1 MRQEWQAT
9 AFSRIPELDG
19 LRGVAV
25 LLVLFHHVVIYSGM
39 AGDVMADRVVS
50 SLASYAWVGVDLF
63 FVLSGFLITGILYDT
78 KTQPGYFR
86 NFYSRRAL
94 RIFPLY
100 FGFVA
105 LSLLAA
111 PVLLSPEDGQALI
124 DSQAWYWTY
133 LTNIHVVVAGDWPA
147 PQHLN
152 HFWSLAIEEQFYLV
166 WPMAVLALSR
176 RRLVW
181 LALGCIA
188 TALLLRIIAPFGMS
202 ALDAYVL
209 LPTRMGSLAAGAL
222 VALLV
227 RSDDGLRALKTWSL
241 PGIAVSAILLVV
253 LAGLEGRP
261 DASDRLVVIFGY
273 PLIALGAA
281 SLIGFIVTADRRTWV
296 HRVLTMGWLT
306 KMGLYS
312 YGLYVLHHPIV
323 ILLRD
328 EGFAATLFPEFS
340 GSTLPGVFVF
350 AAVASALSIGFAVL
364 SYHYWEL
371 PFLRLKRFFSYS
383 PASRAPRRAWAK
395 SAGSAPL
402 PPVRP
407 VVAQKRTAV
416 QGGGSASLT
425 GRARLG

>member
-25 LLVLFHHVVIYSGM
+25 LLVLFHHFVMYSGM
-39 AGDVMADRVVS
+39 TRNVLAEKIVQNLAGS
-50 SLASYAWVGVDLF
+50 AWTGVDLF

-111 PVLLSPEDGQALI
+111 PVLLSPEDGQQLVEA
-124 DSQAWYWTY
+124 QGWFWAYM
-133 LTNIHVVVAGDWPA
+133 TNIYIVVEGRWPD

-152 HFWSLAIEEQFYLV
+152 HFWSLAIEEQFYLI
-166 WPMAVLALSR
+166 WPLAVLALSR
-176 RRLVW
+176 RHLVRLAV
-181 LALGCIA
+181 GCMA
-188 TALLLRIIAPFGMS
+188 TALFLRITAPFGMS

-209 LPTRMGSLAAGAL
+209 LPTRMDSLAAGAL

-227 RSDDGLRALKTWSL
+227 RSDDGLRVLKTWSL
-241 PGIAVSAILLVV
+241 PGFFVSMGILFALFCRKWGLSESDPFVV
-253 LAGLEGRP
+253 T
-261 DASDRLVVIFGY
+261 FGY
-273 PLIALGAA
+273 TLIALAAA
-281 SLIGFIVTADRRTWV
+281 SLIGFIVTAERRTWV
-296 HRVLTMGWLT
+296 HRLLTMGWLT

-312 YGLYVLHHPIV
+312 YGLYVLHHQIV

-328 EGFAATLFPEFS
+328 TGFAATLFPELF
-340 GSTLPGVFVF
+340 GSTLPGLLVF
-350 AAVASALSIGFAVL
+350 AAVASALSIGLAVL

-383 PASRAPRRAWAK
+383 AEAR
-395 SAGSAPL
+395 GS
-402 PPVRP
+402 
-407 VVAQKRTAV
+407 
-416 QGGGSASLT
+416 
-425 GRARLG
+425 GRAGVEGAGPGPVPVGPAVARNRAVD